1 MNDVAVI
8 DPLPMFRYGLVAC
21 LTAAGYRV
29 ETPDDPPGWAARGG
43 SSLVLL
49 TLADAGDWLLLADL
63 AAGRPVIALLCGG
76 SADEGVRAVRG
87 GARSVLPRKVTP
99 ETLRRT
105 VAATVDGQSVL
116 PAAVSRA
123 LVGTVPVPVPAAS
136 SPLSADQLS
145 WLRELAAGR
154 TVAGLAERAGYS
166 ERAMFRML
174 RTMYRRMGVRT
185 RTEAIV
191 RAGEW
196 GWLRGVQDPD

>member
-8 DPLPMFRYGLVAC
+8 DPVPIFRYGLAAC

-29 ETPDDPPGWAARGG
+29 ETPDDPPDWAARGG

-49 TLADAGDWLLLADL
+49 TLADADSWLLLADL
-63 AAGRPVIALLCGG
+63 AVARPVVALLAVG
-76 SADEGVRAVRG
+76 SAEEGVRAVRD
-87 GARSVLPRKVTP
+87 GARSVVTRAVTP

-123 LVGTVPVPVPAAS
+123 LADSALVSTRS
-136 SPLSADQLS
+136 TLLSADQLS

-154 TVAGLAERAGYS
+154 TVAGLADLAGYS
-166 ERAMFRML
+166 ERAMFRLL
-174 RTMYRRMGVRT
+174 RATYRRMGVQT
-185 RTEAIV
+185 RTEAIA

-196 GWLRGVQDPD
+196 GWLRSVQDPV

>member
-1 MNDVAVI
+1 
-8 DPLPMFRYGLVAC
+8 VAC

-29 ETPDDPPGWAARGG
+29 ETPDHLPNWVARGG

-87 GARSVLPRKVTP
+87 GARSVVPRTVTP
-99 ETLRRT
+99 EALRRT

-123 LVGTVPVPVPAAS
+123 LVGMAPVPAAS
-136 SPLSADQLS
+136 SPLSAEQLS

-154 TVAGLAERAGYS
+154 TVAVLADRAGYS
-166 ERAMFRML
+166 ERAMFRLL
-174 RTMYRRMGVRT
+174 RATYRRMGVRT
-185 RTEAIV
+185 RTEAIA
-191 RAGEW
+191 RAGER
-196 GWLRGVQDPD
+196 GWLRGVQDRA